1 MAIEGRWTY
10 RLLSISFGL
19 TTSHREYIWEEVFIC
34 VYYGHLS
41 FVDAYNMPIHR
52 RKWWIRKINEV
63 VEKQNQQQ
71 NEVVQTP
78 QSRSSGGQSLR
89 ARNIGR

>member
-1 MAIEGRWTY
+1 M
-10 RLLSISFGL
+10 SF
-19 TTSHREYIWEEVFIC
+19 S
-34 VYYGHLS
+34 
-41 FVDAYNMPIHR
+41 DAYNLPIKW

-71 NEVVQTP
+71 NEVVKMP
-78 QSRSSGGQSLR
+78 KSGSSGGQSLR

>member
-19 TTSHREYIWEEVFIC
+19 TTSHKEYIWEEVFIC

-41 FVDAYNMPIHR
+41 LADAYNMPIHR

-63 VEKQNQQQ
+63 VDKQNKQQ
-71 NEVVQTP
+71 NEVVRMP
-78 QSRSSGGQSLR
+78 QQAAAGQGSLR
-89 ARNIGR
+89 ARQIGR

>member
-1 MAIEGRWTY
+1 MN
-10 RLLSISFGL
+10 
-19 TTSHREYIWEEVFIC
+19 
-34 VYYGHLS
+34 
-41 FVDAYNMPIHR
+41 FVDAYNIPIHR

-71 NEVVQTP
+71 NEVVKMP
-78 QSRSSGGQSLR
+78 KSGSSGGQSLR